1 MKKSRILF
9 VALLVLATLS
19 FTSCLNDLEDHYGGF
34 ASSPAL
40 AELAEAPS
48 AATGMISREIK
59 DPTQPLTVNFKVNI
73 ATPKRL
79 SSATT
84 VTLAFDN
91 TILDLYNAERGL
103 TGDNAL
109 IPIPLDAL
117 TFNGYTVTIPGG
129 ELMTDWIITID
140 PTQVND
146 LVAKAYALPVKIVS
160 ADNGVGVSGNYGA
173 RIMRV
178 LARNKYDGIYTVDGT
193 YEDYVTATW
202 SGKYP
207 RTIHLIT
214 VSQYEVDRN
223 DVPGYGVGF
232 YRFLNGTADSYF
244 GGFQLG
250 FKFDADD
257 NLIEVYN
264 FAAED
269 ANPNG
274 RAAVLTDNPEN
285 EHKFNSVDHSID
297 VEFIFY
303 QETVT
308 LQNRGLITEHWTYV
322 GPRP

>member
-117 TFNGYTVTIPGG
+117 TFSGYTVTIPGG

-178 LARNKYDGIYTVDGT
+178 LARNEFD
-193 YEDYVTATW
+193 
-202 SGKYP
+202 GKYKM
-207 RTIHLIT
+207 RGF
-214 VSQYEVDRN
+214 VMR
-223 DVPGYGVGF
+223 PGDETGLEGWF
-232 YRFLNGTADSYF
+232 PNADYS
-244 GGFQLG
+244 
-250 FKFDADD
+250 
-257 NLIEVYN
+257 
-264 FAAED
+264 
-269 ANPNG
+269 
-274 RAAVLTDNPEN
+274 
-285 EHKFNSVDHSID
+285 
-297 VEFIFY
+297 
-303 QETVT
+303 
-308 LQNRGLITEHWTYV
+308 LITESSNAVRMNRVQVWGDGVSNIGGIQPWTITVDKSGGGSSYPIILTDTDQGDDFIMDPEYPSRFDVALRTFYWKVNWGTATPKNRGCTDTLVYV
-322 GPRP
+322 GPR